1 MGFNI
6 QEYELASKKDNYNEF
21 LGIGSG
27 KVKAALGI
35 GDGKALGIVINK
47 DKNAEWSANK
57 YITSGQSEIDKKN
70 AINKQP
76 SNELKDDTKGGT
88 PDAPKSN
95 TGMYIGIGVGIL
107 AIGIVAI
114 ILIRRK

>member
-6 QEYELASKKDNYNEF
+6 QEYKLATKEDFSN
-21 LGIGSG
+21 GSG
-27 KVKAALGI
+27 WLKEKLGI

-76 SNELKDDTKGGT
+76 SNTIEDNTKSGT
-88 PDAPKSN
+88 PDATKSN
-95 TGMYIGIGVGIL
+95 TAMYIGIGVGVL

-114 ILIRRK
+114 ILIKRK